1 MLTIGQLAAYAGVT
15 VRAVRHYHQIGLL
28 PEPERDASGYRRYG
42 ATAVVSLIKIRTL
55 ANAGVPLSQIGQMLE
70 ADASTFA
77 EAVQRID
84 SHLRDEIER
93 LETSRKQIAQLA
105 AGDSLA
111 LPPEVISYLDRLRE
125 IGASERMVEAERDGW
140 ILVAARWPDRIRES
154 MPAKLAQLDDPQLVR
169 LYRVLS
175 EIFDSDAG
183 DDPRLEEAADIMAGL
198 AEQAY
203 ASGEINLGEVAHD
216 DLPFDLLDALA
227 VESDPRAERLLDLM
241 RERGWA
247 GWTRLGA
254 AGGAARLGSTASVH
268 TEPSE
273 PPGRRVQH
281 HHRRCRRARTTS
293 TKSPSEP
300 SARTDDLH
308 RARPRRGHPADARRA
323 PADRAPAGQI
333 IRNVAQILKAEQEPD
348 AACQPIARDHRATAS
363 RSRRVKCIESS
374 SRMSEVCHLVAP
386 SRGVAEL

>member
-55 ANAGVPLSQIGQMLE
+55 ADAGVPLSQIGQMLG

-77 EAVQRID
+77 AAVQRID
-84 SHLRDEIER
+84 SHLRDEVER

-125 IGASERMVEAERDGW
+125 IGASERVVEGERDGW
-140 ILVAARWPDRIRES
+140 ILVAARWPDRIREW
-154 MPAKLAQLDDPQLVR
+154 MPGKLAQLDDPQLVR

-175 EIFDSDAG
+175 EIFEG
-183 DDPRLEEAADIMAGL
+183 DDGDDARLEEAADIIAGL

-203 ASGEINLGEVAHD
+203 ISGEIDLGEAAHD
-216 DLPFDLLDALA
+216 DLPFGLLDDLA
-227 VESDPRAERLLDLM
+227 VESDPRMERLLALM

-247 GWTRLGA
+247 GL
-254 AGGAARLGSTASVH
+254 ARLERLA
-268 TEPSE
+268 E
-273 PPGRRVQH
+273 PP
-281 HHRRCRRARTTS
+281 
-293 TKSPSEP
+293 
-300 SARTDDLH
+300 D
-308 RARPRRGHPADARRA
+308 
-323 PADRAPAGQI
+323 
-333 IRNVAQILKAEQEPD
+333 
-348 AACQPIARDHRATAS
+348 
-363 RSRRVKCIESS
+363 
-374 SRMSEVCHLVAP
+374 
-386 SRGVAEL
+386 

>member
-55 ANAGVPLSQIGQMLE
+55 ADAGVPLSEIRQMLE

-105 AGDSLA
+105 AGDSLT

-125 IGASERMVEAERDGW
+125 IGASERMVEGERDGW
-140 ILVAARWPDRIRES
+140 ILVAARWPEHIREW
-154 MPAKLAQLDDPQLVR
+154 MPEKHAQLDDPQVVR
-169 LYRVLS
+169 LYRLLS
-175 EIFDSDAG
+175 EIFESDAG
-183 DDPRLEEAADIMAGL
+183 DDPRLQEAADIMAGL

-203 ASGEINLGEVAHD
+203 TSGEINLGEVAHD

-247 GWTRLGA
+247 RWTRLE
-254 AGGAARLGSTASVH
+254 RLA
-268 TEPSE
+268 E
-273 PPGRRVQH
+273 PP
-281 HHRRCRRARTTS
+281 
-293 TKSPSEP
+293 
-300 SARTDDLH
+300 D
-308 RARPRRGHPADARRA
+308 
-323 PADRAPAGQI
+323 
-333 IRNVAQILKAEQEPD
+333 
-348 AACQPIARDHRATAS
+348 
-363 RSRRVKCIESS
+363 
-374 SRMSEVCHLVAP
+374 
-386 SRGVAEL
+386 

>member
-70 ADASTFA
+70 ADASTLPK
-77 EAVQRID
+77 RSKGST

-93 LETSRKQIAQLA
+93 LETSRKQIAQLT

-125 IGASERMVEAERDGW
+125 IGASERMVEGERDGW
-140 ILVAARWPDRIRES
+140 ILVAARWPDRIREF
-154 MPAKLAQLDDPQLVR
+154 MPGKLAQLDDPQLVR

-175 EIFDSDAG
+175 EIFESDAG

-203 ASGEINLGEVAHD
+203 TSGEINLGEVAHD

-247 GWTRLGA
+247 RWTRLE
-254 AGGAARLGSTASVH
+254 RLA
-268 TEPSE
+268 E
-273 PPGRRVQH
+273 PP
-281 HHRRCRRARTTS
+281 
-293 TKSPSEP
+293 
-300 SARTDDLH
+300 D
-308 RARPRRGHPADARRA
+308 
-323 PADRAPAGQI
+323 
-333 IRNVAQILKAEQEPD
+333 
-348 AACQPIARDHRATAS
+348 
-363 RSRRVKCIESS
+363 
-374 SRMSEVCHLVAP
+374 
-386 SRGVAEL
+386 

>member
-93 LETSRKQIAQLA
+93 LETSRKQIAQLT

-125 IGASERMVEAERDGW
+125 IGASERMVEGERDGW
-140 ILVAARWPDRIRES
+140 ILVAARWPDRIREFI
-154 MPAKLAQLDDPQLVR
+154 PEKLAQLDDPQLVR

-175 EIFDSDAG
+175 EIFESDAG

-203 ASGEINLGEVAHD
+203 TSGEINLGEVAHD

-247 GWTRLGA
+247 SWTGPDWSGWLSRPTNLRASFHTCIASRTRRRSHFSGLPPRPPVLPA
-254 AGGAARLGSTASVH
+254 AGSSGASSAHCPSVIV
-268 TEPSE
+268 EP
-273 PPGRRVQH
+273 G
-281 HHRRCRRARTTS
+281 
-293 TKSPSEP
+293 
-300 SARTDDLH
+300 
-308 RARPRRGHPADARRA
+308 
-323 PADRAPAGQI
+323 
-333 IRNVAQILKAEQEPD
+333 
-348 AACQPIARDHRATAS
+348 
-363 RSRRVKCIESS
+363 
-374 SRMSEVCHLVAP
+374 
-386 SRGVAEL
+386 